1 MCECTA
7 CVYCS
12 ALCRGNPTHPA
23 LPARLPTHHCSTRV
37 QVQTPQG
44 KNYSSLRSAPPS
56 HFCRLHQAIYSFRI
70 NWKVNEGMCVWRIS
84 FPLVPFA
91 VSNQF
96 LLQGN
101 PTFRLQPRFQGWHH
115 VSSYHSYPLESDTFL
130 EISKQAKMIP
140 CHHEVVKDSKQQFPS
155 YPLYF

>member
-1 MCECTA
+1 MDANFCLLSPWMHMCECTA

-23 LPARLPTHHCSTRV
+23 LPARLPTHHCSTHV

-101 PTFRLQPRFQGWHH
+101 PTLRLQPRFQGWHH
-115 VSSYHSYPLESDTFL
+115 VSSYPWNLTPFWKYLSRQKWFL
-130 EISKQAKMIP
+130 VIMK
-140 CHHEVVKDSKQQFPS
+140 
-155 YPLYF
+155 Y